1 MAAFGVTI
9 IVRNSLSLSLI
20 DVKNYDRL
28 RKHLQ
33 NSKLQSLLF
42 DLMSLCD
49 CNCYRVRMRVC
60 VANFR
65 SRDCPRGRENI
76 LLRTRRHFY
85 IYEDLKCDLYHDV
98 KDVINLRFARNRC
111 LPFL

>member
-1 MAAFGVTI
+1 MFVI
-9 IVRNSLSLSLI
+9 LKILPWINKFYLSIYLSIYLSRA
-20 DVKNYDRL
+20 YA
-28 RKHLQ
+28 
-33 NSKLQSLLF
+33 
-42 DLMSLCD
+42 
-49 CNCYRVRMRVC
+49 RMRVC

-98 KDVINLRFARNRC
+98 KDVITYG
-111 LPFL
+111 LPGTVVYLFFDLLLKL